1 MKHSVLYTSVSWYQT
16 LVGQEL
22 SPCQLL
28 WLLQDTP
35 AAKLT
40 YAAAIT
46 VPNKL
51 TALMSAVPQGG
62 SEPSAGSPDSHTFHF
77 KQDVPIPSYL
87 LALAVGELEY
97 RQIGPKSKVTAN
109 HICSKGI
116 CMHAGRVV
124 AFDKLLQSICL

>member
-1 MKHSVLYTSVSWYQT
+1 MQYESGRNYVWHCWIKDSLFYTSVSWYQD
-16 LVGQEL
+16 LVVQEL
-22 SPCQLL
+22 CACPLL

-62 SEPSAGSPDSHTFHF
+62 PEPSAGSLDTFHF
-77 KQDVPIPSYL
+77 KQDVPIPL

-109 HICSKGI
+109 RFCSQGI
-116 CMHAGRVV
+116 
-124 AFDKLLQSICL
+124 